1 MRVERL
7 LMIAVFTLL
16 VFQMFVGLATA
27 HHSTAGMD
35 RSKEVSLRG
44 VIAEYVWRN
53 PHVLVIW
60 DVKDPS
66 GKVVRWTGQL
76 SSPTT
81 MIQDGMSRTSLK
93 IGDEVVITVNAS
105 KAGDPLCVIN
115 TIKTTDGKTVLGR
128 TAID

>member
-1 MRVERL
+1 MVSL
-7 LMIAVFTLL
+7 T
-16 VFQMFVGLATA
+16 FVGLATA

-35 RSKEVSLRG
+35 RSKQLSLRG
-44 VIAEYVWRN
+44 TIAEYVWRN

-60 DVKDPS
+60 DVKDAN

-81 MIQDGMSRTSLK
+81 MIQDGMSRSSLK
-93 IGDEVVITVNAS
+93 IGDEVIVTANAS

-115 TIKTTDGKTVLGR
+115 TIK
-128 TAID
+128 